1 MKSSIRNF
9 AFATSLIAITLSA
22 MPRNAAALMR
32 ASGDKP
38 VKYMSTSTVASS
50 SSADTI
56 MRIVSLAVDNFL
68 WFPVR

>member
-1 MKSSIRNF
+1 
-9 AFATSLIAITLSA
+9 
-22 MPRNAAALMR
+22 MR

-38 VKYMSTSTVASS
+38 VKYMSTSTAASS

-56 MRIVSLAVDNFL
+56 MRIVALAFDNFL